1 MNKDQLASVV
11 AAEVGLSQSDAKK
24 AVEAV
29 FDGITNG
36 MKNGDKVSQANL
48 GIIYRN
54 GNGVDQDLRKSID
67 LLQPVK
73 DDYFDAAG
81 EYAVAI
87 HQMLKMLILYQ
98 QLMHL
103 FVFPQYMKQ

>member
-36 MKNGDKVSQANL
+36 MKNGDKVSIAGFGNFESR
-48 GIIYRN
+48 YRAARQGRN
-54 GNGVDQDLRKSID
+54 PATGETIQIAAKNAPAFKAC
-67 LLQPVK
+67 LLYTSPSPR
-73 DDYFDAAG
+73 DMRRSRMPSSA
-81 EYAVAI
+81 
-87 HQMLKMLILYQ
+87 
-98 QLMHL
+98 
-103 FVFPQYMKQ
+103 

>member
-36 MKNGDKVSQANL
+36 MKNGDKVSIAGFGQFESR
-48 GIIYRN
+48 YRLLDR
-54 GNGVDQDLRKSID
+54 VEIQQLEKQSR
-67 LLQPVK
+67 LLQKMHQLLKLQK
-73 DDYFDAAG
+73 D
-81 EYAVAI
+81 
-87 HQMLKMLILYQ
+87 
-98 QLMHL
+98 
-103 FVFPQYMKQ
+103 